1 MASPVP
7 DAGAFIE
14 RDKKIQK
21 LGKMMQAKQ
30 RDLDLLGRRLEIAK
44 NRVAGGEISK
54 GEFQRMHI
62 EINRKRKGLRATIT
76 RYERQRLNRE
86 RALKEKQEEKE
97 EKQKEREQRRKEKE
111 ERRLERR
118 REKDE
123 HGEAGD
129 K

>member
-21 LGKMMQAKQ
+21 LGKMIQAKE
-30 RDLDLLGRRLEIAK
+30 RDLGLLDRRGEIAK
-44 NRVAGGEISK
+44 NRVASGEISK

-62 EINRKRKGLRATIT
+62 EINRKRKGLRSTIT
-76 RYERQRLNRE
+76 RFERQRLNRE

-97 EKQKEREQRRKEKE
+97 EKELEREKKRKEREEQKAERRREKE
-111 ERRLERR
+111 ERREGK
-118 REKDE
+118 EE
-123 HGEAGD
+123 
-129 K
+129 

>member
-1 MASPVP
+1 MASPVS
-7 DAGAFIE
+7 DAGAIIE

-21 LGKMMQAKQ
+21 LGKMMQSKE
-30 RDLDLLGRRLEIAK
+30 RDLDLLGRRLEIAR
-44 NRVAGGEISK
+44 NRVASGEISK
-54 GEFQRMHI
+54 GEFQRLHI
-62 EINRKRKGLRATIT
+62 EINRKRKGLRGTIT